1 MPCLGSC
8 DLVDNHLRRVLK
20 KKNTS
25 KVSALHVSDKLN
37 EYIAS
42 QGIFKSKNMLFLCTY
57 LGSLYMAARRSTNF
71 KYENTLD
78 LGI

>member
-1 MPCLGSC
+1 MCSE
-8 DLVDNHLRRVLK
+8 

-25 KVSALHVSDKLN
+25 KVSALHVSDKLT
-37 EYIAS
+37 EYKAS
-42 QGIFKSKNMLFLCTY
+42 QGILKSKNMLFLCTH

>member
-1 MPCLGSC
+1 MCSE
-8 DLVDNHLRRVLK
+8 

-42 QGIFKSKNMLFLCTY
+42 QGILKSKNMLFLCTY